1 MKIGDLIKWESVQ
14 NDDQEEFDVDF
25 GIILEFMQCYDQE
38 PHSPE
43 YINKA
48 LIQFHDELVWL
59 PLNSIE
65 IIDEQ

>member
-14 NDDQEEFDVDF
+14 NDDQE
-25 GIILEFMQCYDQE
+25 EFMQCYDQE

>member
-1 MKIGDLIKWESVQ
+1 VKIGDLIKWESVQ

-25 GIILEFMQCYDQE
+25 GIILEFMQCYEQ
-38 PHSPE
+38 
-43 YINKA
+43 KA

-65 IIDEQ
+65 TIEEQ